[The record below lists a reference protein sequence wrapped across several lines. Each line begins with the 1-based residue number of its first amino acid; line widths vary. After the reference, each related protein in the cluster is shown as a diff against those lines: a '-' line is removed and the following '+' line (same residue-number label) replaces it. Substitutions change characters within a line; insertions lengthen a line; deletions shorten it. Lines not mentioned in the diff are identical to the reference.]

1 MQGDEFVICRSLAV
15 LYLYDNTL
23 MRIPL
28 LDRNVNLSHLY
39 LQNNRIDKIEGLDS
53 LARLTKLYVFK
64 GHVKTKRIS
73 CHVVAAAAAATAAV
87 VVVRSSRYSCN
98 SRGLLVIKTRWP
110 RFTWK
115 MVVNGDSHVAS
126 QSVILYH
133 YWEKLLAGTCKT
145 VLCVLFYFCDIC
157 ITAEL
162 R

>member
-73 CHVVAAAAAATAAV
+73 CHVVAAAAATAAAAV

-98 SRGLLVIKTRWP
+98 STIVIKTR
-110 RFTWK
+110 
-115 MVVNGDSHVAS
+115 
-126 QSVILYH
+126 
-133 YWEKLLAGTCKT
+133 
-145 VLCVLFYFCDIC
+145 
-157 ITAEL
+157 
-162 R
+162 